1 MKDTLLEEAIYN
13 RYIVPTQRKK
23 TKLAGLEF
31 ELPIVNRKKK
41 PVDFGIVH
49 QVTDAF
55 IHDFSFYKVSRDDDG
70 FVYSALN
77 ENTGDG
83 ISFDCSYNT
92 LEFSF
97 GTEENLNVLYD
108 RFVRYYT
115 YLQERLNRYDHTL
128 TGMGINPHHTINKNV
143 PVVSER
149 YRMLYHHLSS
159 YKQYGQEILFH
170 EYPNFG
176 LFSCAS
182 QIQLDVEDSSLVE
195 TINTFTKLE
204 PLKALLF
211 ANSVWG
217 EHQELLCTRD
227 NFWRN
232 SLHGLNRHNVDMYN
246 LEFESIDEVILYIKS
261 MSLYCVER
269 DGKYVNF
276 RPIPLTQYF
285 SSEIIEGEY
294 FDGKR
299 YQKIKVHPTISDLQY
314 LRSFKFDDLT
324 FRGTIEFRSV
334 CEQPVGEI
342 MASGAFHAGLMEN
355 LHRLTEVLEQ
365 DHTIYHKGY
374 NASELRRMFV
384 RRELPDTF
392 DWKKV
397 SELLTQILEIAKEG
411 LGMRGFGEERFLRS
425 LYLRAEKLRSPAR
438 EMVEGLEKGKTMDDY
453 IEEYG
458 NLNAAY

>member
-1 MKDTLLEEAIYN
+1 M
-13 RYIVPTQRKK
+13 
-23 TKLAGLEF
+23 
-31 ELPIVNRKKK
+31 
-41 PVDFGIVH
+41 
-49 QVTDAF
+49 
-55 IHDFSFYKVSRDDDG
+55 
-70 FVYSALN
+70 
-77 ENTGDG
+77 
-83 ISFDCSYNT
+83 
-92 LEFSF
+92 
-97 GTEENLNVLYD
+97 
-108 RFVRYYT
+108 
-115 YLQERLNRYDHTL
+115 
-128 TGMGINPHHTINKNV
+128 
-143 PVVSER
+143 
-149 YRMLYHHLSS
+149 
-159 YKQYGQEILFH
+159 
-170 EYPNFG
+170 
-176 LFSCAS
+176 
-182 QIQLDVEDSSLVE
+182 DVEDSSLVE
-195 TINTFTKLE
+195 TMNTFTKLE

-246 LEFESIDEVILYIKS
+246 LEFESIDEV
-261 MSLYCVER
+261 
-269 DGKYVNF
+269 
-276 RPIPLTQYF
+276 
-285 SSEIIEGEY
+285 
-294 FDGKR
+294 
-299 YQKIKVHPTISDLQY
+299 KIKVHPTISDLQY

-324 FRGTIEFRSV
+324 FRGTIEFRSI

-411 LGMRGFGEERFLRS
+411 LGMRGFGEECFLRP
-425 LYLRAEKLRSPAR
+425 LYPRAEKLRSPAR